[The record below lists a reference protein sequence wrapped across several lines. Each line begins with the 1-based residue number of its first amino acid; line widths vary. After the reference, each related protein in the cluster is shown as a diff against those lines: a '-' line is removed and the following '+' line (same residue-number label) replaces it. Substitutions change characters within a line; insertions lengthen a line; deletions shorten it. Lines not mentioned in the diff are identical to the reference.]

1 MTIGHFIFGLLC
13 FVLGQCCGI
22 AIGARIRVRMK
33 YPWTNPMW
41 LSRQFTVGIAI
52 LTVIVVSQGLVM
64 FFFGDVPFAARTIDV
79 FTIATPIGAIIGFI
93 IGIKEVRR

>member
-1 MTIGHFIFGLLC
+1 
-13 FVLGQCCGI
+13 
-22 AIGARIRVRMK
+22 
-33 YPWTNPMW
+33 
-41 LSRQFTVGIAI
+41 
-52 LTVIVVSQGLVM
+52 M